1 MAQPRPKGQI
11 AVSVGV
17 LVLGML
23 VIAFGWELSTGGGYA
38 QVGPGVV
45 PRIVGAVLLVC
56 WARCCLREAL
66 TGGFRGVDEE
76 AEVHLPMDWKAFA
89 WVTAGIIVYGLL
101 VERAGFLIASTLL
114 FVAVARGF
122 ASRRW
127 LLNAS
132 GGPRH
137 SRPSSSRSSITA
149 WACSFPAG
157 VLRGGPSL
165 EWTSG
170 PSFSTALRSR
180 SRPRT

>member
-1 MAQPRPKGQI
+1 MSRPRPKGQI

-17 LVLGML
+17 LALGALVLAG
-23 VIAFGWELSTGGGYA
+23 AWELPAGGGYA

-45 PRIVGAVLLVC
+45 PRIVGGVLLLLG
-56 WARCCLREAL
+56 AMLLREAL
-66 TGGFRGVDEE
+66 TGGYRGVDEE

-127 LLNAS
+127 LLNAAV
-132 GGPRH
+132 GLV
-137 SRPSSSRSSITA
+137 IA
-149 WACSFPAG
+149 SFIFAVFNYGLGLQLPPG
-157 VLRGGPSL
+157 VLRGVLP
-165 EWTSG
+165 
-170 PSFSTALRSR
+170 
-180 SRPRT
+180 